1 IATHD
6 LLTGLPNRMLLMD
19 RLKMA
24 TAQAKRNDQKL
35 ALMMLDIDNFKNVND
50 SLGHMV
56 GDKLLK
62 EISLRLTGRLRQN
75 DTICRLGGDEFIIL
89 LPAIERVE
97 NAVEVAQIILKSF
110 EQSFICN
117 DHLINSSISIGIAIY
132 PDDAQDIDV
141 LMKNADMAMYYV
153 KAHGRNGYHLFSYA
167 NNRPFSQTIQ

>member
-1 IATHD
+1 LNINQRNAFRA
-6 LLTGLPNRMLLMD
+6 LTG
-19 RLKMA
+19 
-24 TAQAKRNDQKL
+24 
-35 ALMMLDIDNFKNVND
+35 
-50 SLGHMV
+50 G
-56 GDKLLK
+56 
-62 EISLRLTGRLRQN
+62 LRQN
-75 DTICRLGGDEFIIL
+75 DTIFRLGGDEFIIL

-97 NAVEVAQIILKSF
+97 DAVEVAKIILESF

-167 NNRPFSQTIQ
+167 NNRQFSQTIQ